1 MATITKDLGTATA
14 CGYAKDNG
22 YEGTEQE
29 FGELMASYAT
39 VADEARGYAE
49 EAERQVGLAE
59 DQVELATAQAQ
70 ASASSATEASGY
82 ADDASESASAS
93 ASSATDSATSATASE
108 TAKTQAQGYAQ
119 DAGGSA
125 SNALTYKNQAQAYAS
140 QASESASDAS
150 DSATASAS
158 SASDAEDSATASANS
173 ATASANSASDSADS
187 ALEAKGYAESIDPD
201 TLVKKTELEET
212 LEGYA
217 TVDGYFEDLTSGS
230 TEEVISNVKITDQE
244 PYTFRTS
251 GGNAEIGS
259 REEDT
264 LVGVSVA
271 FNQLVANSH
280 KSLSYT
286 TSETG
291 YQLKGIESIQFEA
304 EHLYLININADVS
317 SNGRYRLRYPSVSAD
332 FTDDVI
338 LMRKFSSS
346 DYLSSFSIQIL
357 STDGNEATFSFDN
370 IQVFDLTLAFGSDI
384 ADYLYTLEQAQAGE
398 GVALAKK
405 LGLNKYLGYN
415 AGTLYSAQTDAHKMT
430 GFNQWDEEW
439 ESGAISGVTGFNY
452 SDGDRIRSK
461 NYIPVLSNKTYYFKS
476 PTNLSVRT
484 YDANKTFLATATA
497 ANGSTKAFDSNVA
510 YIRFMLGSSQNP
522 QTTYNHDICISIH
535 WDNSR
540 DTDYEPYVLH
550 NYPID
555 PVVLRGILK
564 KDADGNI
571 YADGD
576 TYEADGTV
584 TRKYGIV
591 DLGSLNWNYVSET
604 KVFYTFLN
612 PAQKS
617 PINDGKTGNAIVAG
631 YVCKP
636 YYAIVN
642 NPDDDKLIAL
652 RQSDGTFRVRNLAYT
667 DATTFKTAM
676 SGVYLVYELAEP
688 TTEQAT
694 PFTTPQ
700 IVDNWGTEE
709 YPDYAV
715 AQGDREYSVPM
726 GHTTLY
732 PISIRDKVE
741 ASADNPSNDGVYI
754 LQMSGGKA
762 TYIPLIIEDELPSM
776 PTQDGTYTLKT
787 VVSRGTAT
795 LSWVA
800 E

>member
-1 MATITKDLGTATA
+1 MADTRLGFVGTLPVGAWSNSTAYKYLDVVTYNGSSYVAKTETVPSGTLPTNTTYWQLMASKGDKGDTGEIISASATITDSFGTP
-14 CGYAKDNG
+14 
-22 YEGTEQE
+22 
-29 FGELMASYAT
+29 T
-39 VADEARGYAE
+39 V
-49 EAERQVGLAE
+49 V
-59 DQVELATAQAQ
+59 VT
-70 ASASSATEASGY
+70 
-82 ADDASESASAS
+82 
-93 ASSATDSATSATASE
+93 
-108 TAKTQAQGYAQ
+108 
-119 DAGGSA
+119 AGGTSTERTFA
-125 SNALTYKNQAQAYAS
+125 FAFSNLKGNGIESVALLSTSGEEKTYRMTFSDGTHFDYVVTDGEVTE
-140 QASESASDAS
+140 ESLA
-150 DSATASAS
+150 
-158 SASDAEDSATASANS
+158 
-173 ATASANSASDSADS
+173 
-187 ALEAKGYAESIDPD
+187 
-201 TLVKKTELEET
+201 ET

-217 TVDGYFEDLTSGS
+217 TIDGYFEDLTSGS

-271 FNQLVANSH
+271 FNQMVEHGNFDSDSYWYTYNCTFGIANGIATVTPTNAISRLYRMVSVVLNH
-280 KSLSYT
+280 KYLMMASFKGTAGEGNAALSWYGGVTKLIPFDGSWQRVGLILDNSFQT
-286 TSETG
+286 TNNWQLHYGSQNNSNLSE
-291 YQLKGIESIQFEA
+291 YQIRDAIC
-304 EHLYLININADVS
+304 V
-317 SNGRYRLRYPSVSAD
+317 
-332 FTDDVI
+332 
-338 LMRKFSSS
+338 
-346 DYLSSFSIQIL
+346 
-357 STDGNEATFSFDN
+357 
-370 IQVFDLTLAFGSDI
+370 DLTLMFGSDI

-415 AGTLYSAQTDAHKMT
+415 AGTLYSAQTDAHRMT

-439 ESGAISGVTGFNY
+439 ESGSINTVTGEP
-452 SDGDRIRSK
+452 SSSPTTIRSK
-461 NYIPVLSNKTYYFKS
+461 NFCPCLPNTSYYGHAINNPSSFAMFFYDADKNYIGYLSTSSVRNKVFVTPSNARFFKTYF
-476 PTNLSVRT
+476 
-484 YDANKTFLATATA
+484 
-497 ANGSTKAFDSNVA
+497 
-510 YIRFMLGSSQNP
+510 SS
-522 QTTYNHDICISIH
+522 TTYNHDICISIH

-591 DLGSLNWNYVSET
+591 DLGTLSWGEWGSTETVNQYYSTGLDSLAKAWSDGVCPKFIRRTGSM
-604 KVFYTFLN
+604 
-612 PAQKS
+612 PAKS
-617 PINDGKTGNAIVAG
+617 PWTFEIIASGNGRTYFRIPINT
-631 YVCKP
+631 
-636 YYAIVN
+636 YAS
-642 NPDDDKLIAL
+642 A
-652 RQSDGTFRVRNLAYT
+652 SE
-667 DATTFKTAM
+667 FKTAM

-762 TYIPLIIEDELPSM
+762 TYIPLIIEDELPTM

-787 VVSRGTAT
+787 VVSSGTAT